1 MNFFGRKHVALAMAL
16 MMSFSSIGN
25 PESFKGNGLVPDS
38 YSYVLKDESI
48 DMASNGDAS
57 EEETSENYTDTSVSD
72 YNASPSDASEE
83 ETLEMNSD
91 ILRGKKPDSTGAEAT
106 GIYFLAGKNAPPT
119 LLATNPDEF
128 YDITSYLNSHKIIV
142 DGSEY
147 NHTDQL
153 DPAKAFEVYIDFK
166 LSRTD
171 LKNNGLKYKYALPD
185 KITIGDVGAEDDQR
199 NLYNQR
205 GQIIGTYYIEDDVI
219 FITFPGYYDNV
230 LAYFSL
236 AAHWRG
242 VDNLASAD
250 VLWSD
255 GAETILF
262 NLSQITLSKNITSF
276 NYTDDGAIA
285 EFSVTMRPSDD
296 NLAINDITF
305 NDKYTSNYI
314 KLNEGFYEPAGGA
327 KKDVCLEIYASDNT
341 RLSQTYYT
349 FAEVGASQT
358 NTEMTIP
365 GIDIPKGGYA
375 LIKYGVKADQKRLLT
390 MDATGVSSGY
400 TNIAKGSYDVLDSS
414 GNKLTTAYSEVKK
427 EGELQPRT
435 DWIYKTMEDA
445 QKKDDDSAVLVPYT
459 IGINRSRLYS
469 LGGSIV
475 KDEITNYEDDGT
487 VIYDKEQ
494 VPYVNVYAGTSDT
507 ETKIDLQWVTLDKTL
522 FDDMKNNLYV
532 GTEKTAMENLLNGTS
547 DKIKSIRTRL
557 CTKLGVT
564 SLTNENVS
572 KCIFT
577 SEDVKNFL
585 WITPLDTMPTYYLL
599 HYYTTADLNDMG
611 SQNAAKMMYTEI
623 EGYPRGPGL
632 GWMNPYK
639 KVLEI
644 SKENY
649 GIYEDG
655 NGNYYVDWHVAVTV
669 PKGSHFDH
677 IMLSDD
683 LQNIW
688 LTDSAGLKNRV
699 SDSQYNG
706 YYADWFPAA
715 PDISYARINN
725 AEQDYVATAQY
736 EWELSD
742 QIFTIS
748 SPQAGDADIDNV
760 VDNLKGVF
768 ADSLNP
774 GDDRKYGLTYP
785 DEHASFE
792 TTYFSHVSSYQGRTF
807 IPATT
812 FMQGS
817 YFEFLYPA
825 RTFDRGQYLA
835 DAKYYGWGTTYEPY
849 HYTWS
854 PSAIRYYIK
863 ELPKKDFT
871 YTIDINYTTQINPE
885 LMKALPNY
893 CEIQEPMTMT
903 NKVTAYQGVKN
914 NDGNYIYNPN
924 KEIAEAEASYYMS
937 KKDVQANILKKVVG
951 YDRDAKTISYAV
963 EINPNNSI
971 QSSKTTYELKDIISY
986 SGVKFNPTTLVL
998 MDDSGST
1005 PGVDGKVI
1013 WSNGGA
1019 TVDSAYTA
1027 ASQNVSITLNN
1038 NDSGSSDI
1046 TMRFDNSTGSFGD
1059 TGEQFKHMYL
1069 VYTVDAGNW
1078 NEEDLLSNSVY
1089 LYDEKIAPNGTDT
1102 YTEFVG
1108 SDTCEF
1114 VGTDA
1119 LSKEVTVEPTV
1130 DNNFTATFQIVVDTN
1145 SSEAGDLMGIA
1156 EGETFTVHDEMSD
1169 NLTLDPSSIKVEKYD
1184 STNKEW
1190 KTLDSAVSHPDV
1202 DNYILDVDITVPD
1215 DAAKFRIIYDA
1226 IVKPYK
1232 DMQLITNE
1240 VSVKDHDVA
1249 KITFE
1254 KKVFTRTYNAGAD
1267 AEAFKIE
1274 LKKYDA
1280 EDSSVLLGASFE
1292 LYYYDIDNKTWVK
1305 RENGES
1311 ADGLFTTDS
1320 TTGKIILSNALCGS
1334 NPTPV
1339 IADETWYKLVE
1350 VKAPTGYILNEEP
1363 IYYYV
1368 SSKASSPN
1376 SVPTDLRNIDYII
1389 VAVGGGTPYPL
1400 SVSNSKLGFDI
1411 KKVDS
1416 ASEDVLLTGAE
1427 FKLYS
1432 DDACTSEL
1440 QTAVEVKS
1448 GIYRISGIDVGN
1460 GNAVF
1465 YLKETKAP
1473 ADHIIDD
1480 KVYKVTVEDNL
1491 LKDIV
1496 SVDGTATLIKS
1507 SRDGGYIFPNTS
1519 DTGSL
1524 IIKKKLNYTYT
1535 REYETYKD
1543 EDFIFFV
1550 ELSDPDGNPYVTSAG
1565 DDVGFPMVKTLRDG
1579 TTETGTY
1586 YSKDIFY
1593 LKTGETMAI
1602 SGLPAD
1608 ASYKA
1613 TEQKDARFEAG
1624 YEVYDH
1630 LTDKKRSS
1638 SYSNFVSGTID
1649 KADYDEVQ
1657 FNNRAKCNF
1666 TVSKKMVNGSDPSV
1680 VLPIPDGLTFRIT
1693 PFYQESNNYV
1703 VAVWDA
1709 AEQKFK
1715 ATELM
1720 DGLEFDDSKEAGF
1733 MLKNLPSGE
1742 IKVFES
1748 GEDIS
1753 GYACQKSTT
1762 SVYNTVTDTYIK
1774 PYYYPSSGTTQ
1785 GITVINTYTTSCD
1798 APVEIRKRVTGHVVK
1813 ADDYSFELYDTKG
1826 TLDDKSDDTLVETAT
1841 NNDLGRII
1849 FNKLKYEAAGE
1860 HDYYVIEKIPS
1871 GAEKLADGTYKYAG
1885 TIYDNSQIDVHVSVN
1900 SDASGKLAS
1909 DVTYSKDGTALTDEN
1924 DIYFANSYAAEGEL
1938 KLTGTKSLVGV
1949 NMKDDQFTFLADITR
1964 TDSEGTTTVAT
1975 AAEIGKSKA
1984 NGDIRFSGEY
1994 TDGTG
1999 AVAGDYL
2006 KFTAKDAGATFT
2018 YDIYEKVPASSD
2030 ADYVQGMTYSTKH
2043 YTVTAEVTDNRDGTL
2058 KVRKT
2063 VTDPDDAA
2071 AEPDSLDFENKY
2083 KAEAQFKLKADKIL
2097 NGRQLAANQFS
2108 FEVLDRDDN
2117 NKVVATGKNNASGDI
2132 TFNPI
2137 KFYIDSENTA
2147 APSNLG
2153 THHYTVRE
2161 VTPDTNGNGY
2171 TYDRSSYNIT
2181 VTARDAGNGT
2191 ISLSVSGCSYDD
2203 TTDTYKINPTGS
2215 KAAAF
2220 VNNYTATG
2228 TLDINIKKTL
2238 KGRNMIADYE
2248 AVFFGQMYQIDST
2261 GQETALTGDFVYAYT
2276 KKDGSVVVPN
2286 PITLN
2291 QQYAGSKF
2299 AFYLR
2304 EATPDNGLLPSGN
2317 VIQGITYSD
2326 QVYRIEISVTD
2337 NGDGTLTLDKK
2348 ITDADNKAATE
2359 LDFVNIYKAEGT
2371 ISFTADKLL
2380 KGREIEDKQFTFD
2393 ILENGRAV
2401 ATGTN
2406 DANGQIVF
2414 SDIRYYIDGDDSY
2427 VGTHNYIVKEHIP
2440 SPVPSGYKYDNTEY
2454 QVKVEATDNQDGT
2467 LNIKVTG
2474 ADLAA
2479 GGVSY
2484 TITKP
2489 DTAEATFVNNYEATG
2504 VIKLEGTKE
2513 LHGRAEND
2521 GEFEFSA
2528 VEYKVEGGSDVKTG
2542 REFTGRNDA
2551 NGGITFDDIEF
2562 KRNASV
2568 DERGIYKYVISEN
2581 KGQLGGIT
2589 YDTAEYS
2596 LLAVVSDN
2604 ADGTLKIDKTLTD
2617 KDGVL
2622 ANELKFSN
2630 EYDAEETLSIE
2641 ADKTLKGR
2649 VLEDKQFTFEIY
2661 EGDTLVATGN
2671 NDAAGKIKFSGL
2683 RFYIDGDDSY
2693 MGEHDYTVKEVVPAT
2708 VPAGYKYDQSSYDM
2722 KVIATDNGD
2731 GTIKLDVSGEGEKAS
2746 FVNEYAAEGKFTI
2759 EAEKILNGR
2768 NLYKD
2773 EFSFKAVEYKM
2784 DGGKPVET
2792 GKVLTATNTDAGK
2805 ITFDTVTYK
2814 KNEADGDNTGDYIY
2828 KVTEVVPTKGHPGV
2842 TYDES
2847 EFTVNVNVT
2856 DSGLGKLDVTSEIL
2870 DADNKAAESIRFTNN
2885 YKAEGIFT
2893 LKADKALTGTALQDG
2908 QFTFDIYEGD
2918 KLVSSGTNDAD
2929 GNITFD
2935 DVRFFIDGTDSY
2947 VGEHKFTVKERIPDV
2962 PADGYTYDEDTYEI
2976 TITAT
2981 DDEKGTIEL
2990 NVTGAEADD
2999 KDSSYILK
3007 KKDSK
3012 DAAFV
3017 NIYEAS
3023 ADVIFEGTKSVE
3035 NLDKDIQNRE
3045 LQAGDYRF
3053 TLEEYKEQ
3061 DKLFDVISEV
3071 DNDADGSFAFEK
3083 IHYELSDVG
3092 THYYRI
3098 SEVKG
3103 NKNYVIY
3110 TEEPVYA
3117 VVTLSD
3123 AGDGTLIADI
3133 KYFKAESIEDVI
3145 GGKGSAVTDVAFI
3158 NKLTSTFIAKTDP
3171 AGKQL
3176 ENAELSI
3183 LDSSGKTVY
3192 SFVTGEEKAEVYG
3205 LERGMTYT
3213 LRETKAPD
3221 GFQVASDVYFK
3232 LDNEGKLYVA
3242 DGNNWVEATEI
3253 TMVDNKVVVGT
3264 SKTSVGT
3271 GDVTALWLL
3280 FSLLGI
3286 SLIGIAVILKKRK
3299 K

>member
-128 YDITSYLNSHKIIV
+128 YDVTGYLNTHRIIV

-147 NHTDQL
+147 NHTDKL
-153 DPAKAFEVYIDFK
+153 NPSKSFELYLDFK
-166 LSRTD
+166 LSRAD
-171 LKNNGLKYKYALPD
+171 LKANGLKYKYKLPEN
-185 KITIGDVGAEDDQR
+185 ITIGDIGTEDEQW
-199 NLYNQR
+199 NLYNEK
-205 GQIIGTYYIEDDVI
+205 GQTIGTYYIEDDVI
-219 FITFPGYYDNV
+219 YITFPGYYDNV
-230 LAYFSL
+230 IAFFSL
-236 AAHWRG
+236 GAHWRN
-242 VDNLASAD
+242 VDNLASVD
-250 VLWSD
+250 VHWTD
-255 GAETILF
+255 GDERILF
-262 NLSQITLSKNITSF
+262 DLSQITVAKNISKFT
-276 NYTDDGAIA
+276 YEDDIAFA
-285 EFSVTMRPSDD
+285 EFSVIVRPSDE
-296 NLAINDITF
+296 NLGINGLIF
-305 NDKYTSNYI
+305 NDKFSSPQL
-314 KLNEGFYEPAGGA
+314 KLYDGLYDEGGV
-327 KKDVCLEIYASDNT
+327 KKDICLEIYSADNT
-341 RLSQTYYT
+341 RVSQDYYT
-349 FAEVGASQT
+349 FAEAGVASGSSST
-358 NTEMTIP
+358 KEMTIP
-365 GIDIPKGGYA
+365 GITIPKGGYA
-375 LIKYGVKADQKRLLT
+375 EVKYGIMADKKTLLK
-390 MDATGVSSGY
+390 MDAQGTQAGY
-400 TNIAKGSYDVLDSS
+400 VNIAKGTYDITDSN
-414 GNKLTTAYSEVKK
+414 GQTITTAETETRK
-427 EGELQPRT
+427 EGSLDPRT
-435 DWIYKTMEDA
+435 DWIFKTMEDA
-445 QKKDDDSAVLVPYT
+445 QKKDDDSAVIVPYT
-459 IGINRSRLYS
+459 IGINRNRLYS
-469 LGGSIV
+469 LGGSVV

-487 VIYDKEQ
+487 VIYDFEQ
-494 VPYVNVYAGTSDT
+494 TPYVSIYDGT
-507 ETKIDLQWVTLDKTL
+507 EEKEVNLKWVKLDKTL
-522 FDDMKNNLYV
+522 YDDLKNNLYKAN
-532 GTEKTAMENLLNGTS
+532 EKTAMENLLNGTS
-547 DKIKSIRTRL
+547 DAIKSIRSRL
-557 CTKLGVT
+557 CTKLGVST
-564 SLTNENVS
+564 LTNENIS
-572 KCIFT
+572 ECIFT
-577 SEDVKNFL
+577 SDDVKNFL
-585 WITPLDTMPTYYLL
+585 WFVPLDTKPTYYLL
-599 HYYTTADLNDMG
+599 HYYTTADLSDMG

-655 NGNYYVDWHVAVTV
+655 NGNYYVDWHIAVTV
-669 PKGSHFDH
+669 PKNSHFDH

-683 LQNIW
+683 LQRMDLNDNPNIHR
-688 LTDSAGLKNRV
+688 DYV
-699 SDSQYNG
+699 SDSQFAG
-706 YYADWFPAA
+706 YYVDWFPAA
-715 PDISYARINN
+715 PDISYAVINN
-725 AEQDYVATAQY
+725 ESRSVEQTAQY
-736 EWELSD
+736 EWAISD
-742 QIFTIS
+742 QIFSVS
-748 SPQAGDADIDNV
+748 SADYSDPDIANV

-768 ADSLNP
+768 SETINTTDSR
-774 GDDRKYGLTYP
+774 DYGLTYP
-785 DEHASFE
+785 DEHATFE
-792 TTYFSHVSSYQGRTF
+792 TSYFSHVSSYQGRTYVS
-807 IPATT
+807 PPLY
-812 FMQGS
+812 MEGS
-817 YFEFLYPA
+817 YFQYLYSG
-825 RTFDRGQYLA
+825 RTYDRGQYVGDSL
-835 DAKYYGWGTTYEPY
+835 YRGWSYTYEPY

-854 PSAIRYYIK
+854 PGAVRYYIK

-893 CEIQEPMTMT
+893 CENQELMTLT
-903 NKVTAYQGVKN
+903 NTVRAYQGVKN
-914 NDGNYIYNPN
+914 DNGEYIYNPN
-924 KEIAEAEASYYMS
+924 KEIAMAEASYYMS

-951 YDRDAKTISYAV
+951 YDKDSKTVSYAI
-963 EINPNNSI
+963 EINPNASV
-971 QSSKTTYELKDIISY
+971 QASKTTYELKDIISY
-986 SGVKFNPTTLVL
+986 SGVKFNPDSLTL
-998 MDDSGST
+998 MDDSGSE

-1013 WSNGGA
+1013 WSNGGKP
-1019 TVDSAYTA
+1019 VDSSYQ
-1027 ASQNVSITLNN
+1027 SGSRNVSITLNN
-1038 NDSGSSDI
+1038 SDSGASDI
-1046 TMRFDNSTGSFGD
+1046 LMRFDNSTGFFGES
-1059 TGEQFKHMYL
+1059 GEQFKHMYL
-1069 VYTVDAGNW
+1069 VYTVDASNW
-1078 NEEDLLSNSVY
+1078 NEADILSNSVY
-1089 LYDEKIAPNGTDT
+1089 LYNEKTVPNGTDT
-1102 YTEFVG
+1102 YTEYVG
-1108 SDTCEF
+1108 SDTSEF

-1119 LSKEVTVEPTV
+1119 LSKTVVGEPTI
-1130 DNNFTATFQIVVDTN
+1130 DNNFTATFEVVIDTN
-1145 SSEAGDLMGIA
+1145 SSEAGDLMGISA
-1156 EGETFTVHDEMSD
+1156 GESFTVHDEMSD
-1169 NLTLDPSSIKVEKYD
+1169 NLTLDPASVKVEKYD
-1184 STNKEW
+1184 STDKSWKE
-1190 KTLDSAVSHPDV
+1190 LDTAVTYPEP
-1202 DNYILDVDITVPD
+1202 DNYTLDVDITVPN
-1215 DAAKFRIIYDA
+1215 DAAKFRITYDA

-1232 DMQLITNE
+1232 SMQIIENE
-1240 VSVKDHDVA
+1240 VSVKDHSVA
-1249 KITFE
+1249 KVNFE
-1254 KKVFTRTYNAGAD
+1254 KKVYTRNNNSGAD
-1267 AEAFKIE
+1267 AEAYKIN
-1274 LKKYDA
+1274 LKKSDS
-1280 EDSSVLLGASFE
+1280 EDPSILLGASFE
-1292 LYYYDIDNKTWVK
+1292 LYYYDEETKTWIE
-1305 RENGES
+1305 RPNGES
-1311 ADGLFTTDS
+1311 SDGLYS
-1320 TTGKIILSNALCGS
+1320 TNPTSGIITLSNALCGS
-1334 NPTPV
+1334 DPTPV
-1339 IADETWYKLVE
+1339 IADKTWYKLVE
-1350 VKAPTGYILNEEP
+1350 VKAPEGYILRDKP

-1368 SSKASSPN
+1368 SAIGVSPDKR
-1376 SVPTDLRNIDYII
+1376 PTD
-1389 VAVGGGTPYPL
+1389 VGEKDFVTVSVGAGEPYPL
-1400 SVSNSKLGFDI
+1400 SVTNSKLAFDI
-1411 KKVDS
+1411 RKTEAS
-1416 ASEDVLLTGAE
+1416 SEDIALPGAE

-1432 DDACTSEL
+1432 DEACTNEL
-1440 QTAVEVKS
+1440 QTANEVQR
-1448 GIYRISGIDVGN
+1448 GIYRFSGIDIGN
-1460 GNAVF
+1460 GTAAF

-1473 ADHIIDD
+1473 ADYTKDD
-1480 KVYKVTVEDNL
+1480 KVYKVTVENSQ
-1491 LKDIV
+1491 LKSIV
-1496 SVDGTATLIKS
+1496 SVDGTVTLTKS
-1507 SRDGGYIFPNTS
+1507 EKDGKYIFNNES
-1519 DTGSL
+1519 DNGSL
-1524 IIKKKLNYTYT
+1524 ILMKNLKGIPSIVEKYA
-1535 REYETYKD
+1535 D
-1543 EDFIFFV
+1543 EDFMFKV
-1550 ELSDPDGNPYVTSAG
+1550 EILDVDGNPYIEGGNDRA
-1565 DDVGFPMVKTLRDG
+1565 FPTVKTLQDG
-1579 TTETGTY
+1579 TTETGVY
-1586 YSKDIFY
+1586 YSNDIVY
-1593 LKTGETMAI
+1593 LKNGESIVI
-1602 SGLPAD
+1602 SGIP
-1608 ASYKA
+1608 SGSKYTA
-1613 TEQKDARFEAG
+1613 TELKDARFET
-1624 YEVYDH
+1624 VYDIYESENGRQY
-1630 LTDKKRSS
+1630 T
-1638 SYSNFVSGTID
+1638 SYNNVVNDTID
-1649 KADYDEVQ
+1649 QGNYDRVR
-1657 FNNRAKCNF
+1657 FNNTAKCSISIVKQNE
-1666 TVSKKMVNGSDPSV
+1666 NASDPMTQ
-1680 VLPIPDGLTFRIT
+1680 LELPDGLTFRIT
-1693 PFYQESNNYV
+1693 GPYSTSDNYV
-1703 VAVWDA
+1703 VAVWDKDA
-1709 AEQKFK
+1709 QKFN
-1715 ATELM
+1715 ATELK
-1720 DGLEFDDSKEAGF
+1720 DGLEFDNSISNGF
-1733 MLKNLPSGE
+1733 TVNNVPEGKFR
-1742 IKVFES
+1742 IYES
-1748 GEDIS
+1748 GEDIN
-1753 GYACQKSTT
+1753 GYSCEWSSANS
-1762 SVYNTVTDTYIK
+1762 NDTVTDTYII
-1774 PYYYPSSGTTQ
+1774 PYTGATSGSVK
-1785 GITVINTYTTSCD
+1785 TVTVVNTYTTSCD

-1900 SDASGKLAS
+1900 SDASGKLSS

-1984 NGDIRFSGEY
+1984 NGDISFSGEY

-2018 YDIYEKVPASSD
+2018 YDIYEKVPASGD

-2063 VTDPDDAA
+2063 VIDPDDAA

-2117 NKVVATGKNNASGDI
+2117 NNVVATGKNNASGDI

-2191 ISLSVSGCSYDD
+2191 ISISVSGCSYDD

-2238 KGRNMIADYE
+2238 KGRNMIADNE
-2248 AVFFGQMYQIDST
+2248 AVFFGQIYQIDSS
-2261 GQETALTGDFVYAYT
+2261 GQETALTSDFVYAYT
-2276 KKDGSVVVPN
+2276 KQDGSVVVPT
-2286 PITLN
+2286 PFTLD
-2291 QQYAGSKF
+2291 QRYAGSKF

-2317 VIQGITYSD
+2317 VMQGITYSD

-2768 NLYKD
+2768 DLYKD

-2929 GNITFD
+2929 GNIKFD

-2962 PADGYTYDEDTYEI
+2962 PAGGYTYDEDTYEI

-3192 SFVTGEEKAEVYG
+3192 SFVTDEEKAEVYG

-3286 SLIGIAVILKKRK
+3286 SLIGITVILKKRK